1 MHTQQQTMTEPR
13 TAVRQFYATESQ
25 LTALGRHAAIVGDLP
40 DDLNELV
47 KIIQGLIIYDA
58 VASDFYGCEL
68 SEERQRAIH
77 VRPIAEVLDGIF
89 ALDERPL
96 SVVRPPERRLAG
108 RCHHYARL
116 LVAMLRAKG
125 VPARLRCGF
134 GAYFNP
140 GSYEDHVVC
149 EYWNDNESRWV
160 LVEAQL
166 DEVFREQ
173 LGFTHNPLD
182 VPRDQFIVAA
192 EAWGRCRN
200 GSVDPERF
208 GISLAGFKG
217 LWFVATTVLRDVAA
231 LNKVEV
237 LPWDAWGAHP
247 EPRHILSEGELE
259 FFDEVAALTRDPD
272 KSFGQLRERYLSDDR
287 LLVPEIVFNA
297 ILGRPETI

>member
-1 MHTQQQTMTEPR
+1 M
-13 TAVRQFYATESQ
+13 
-25 LTALGRHAAIVGDLP
+25 
-40 DDLNELV
+40 

-68 SEERQRAIH
+68 SEERQQAIH
-77 VRPIAEVLDGIF
+77 TRPIEEVLDGIF
-89 ALDERPL
+89 TLDERPL
-96 SVVRPPERRLAG
+96 SVARPPERRLAG

-134 GAYFNP
+134 GAYFIP

-149 EYWNDNESRWV
+149 EYWNDNESPWV
-160 LVEAQL
+160 LVDAQL
-166 DEVFREQ
+166 DEVFRERI
-173 LGFTHNPLD
+173 GFTHNPLD

-192 EAWGRCRN
+192 EAWERCRN

-208 GISLAGFKG
+208 GISFAGFKN
-217 LWFVATTVLRDVAA
+217 LWFVATTLLRDVAA

-247 EPRHILSEGELE
+247 EPGHILSEGELE

-272 KSFGQLRERYLSDDR
+272 KSFAELRERYLSDDR